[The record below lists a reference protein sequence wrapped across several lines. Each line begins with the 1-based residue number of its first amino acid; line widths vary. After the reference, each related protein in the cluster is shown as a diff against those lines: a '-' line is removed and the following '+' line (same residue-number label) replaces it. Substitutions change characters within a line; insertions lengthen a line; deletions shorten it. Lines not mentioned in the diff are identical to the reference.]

1 MSEVNGRATL
11 RDIMTIQEKMFTEIQ
26 ALRNEIDVIKIKVYV
41 NAAIVGVV
49 GTVLVNIA
57 FSFIKFK

>member
-1 MSEVNGRATL
+1 VSEVNGRATL